1 MIYIVLLLIVFLGF
15 VYVNILDVSYENKY
29 KAVDGEVKIKG
40 VVIKEEQ
47 KKEYKNVYIL
57 KVETINENSKYN
69 NTKLILNL
77 KKSDKMKNIPKYGDE
92 IEITG
97 KVEKPNGARNFKG
110 FDYKSYLKSKK
121 IYGTIETENVKF
133 IENNKVSF
141 IEKFLNIVQKSIRI
155 NLFKILEYDEAAL
168 CIGILIGA
176 RDNISEEIENN
187 FKMSNLTHMLAVS
200 GSHITYIISGLALL
214 LGKTSKRFT
223 KVFTIIFLIFFM
235 ALTGFTAS
243 VIRASIMGILII
255 IASLCNR
262 KSDTV
267 NNLGIS
273 SLIILLCNPYLVT
286 DLGFLLS
293 YAGTI
298 GIIFLGTPINKKI
311 YYLINKVTNERIN
324 LQVDKNY
331 EIVENC
337 ASISSEILKISKNR
351 LKNIF
356 FISIK
361 YIVNAFSITLAANII
376 IIPVMAYSF
385 STISFTFWI
394 SNILAGPVM
403 EVVTIF
409 GFVLYLISL
418 VCYPIA
424 QFFGLFLNFF
434 LYILIK
440 IAEFSSLVPGAIIYI
455 KTPALVEC
463 IIYYSIIYAICNKTK
478 LDEILKRKKFLIRI
492 YKNRYKIIAVLIITI
507 ISIYFISNII
517 QSSLRIYFIDVGQG
531 DCTLIQTPQNKNI
544 LIDGGGSEFGSF
556 DVGESILLPYLLDRR
571 ITTIDYMFISHF
583 DSDHIRTDFFIL

>member
-273 SLIILLCNPYLVT
+273 SLIILLCNPYFVT

-311 YYLINKVTNERIN
+311 YYLINKVTNGRIN

-351 LKNIF
+351 LKNIY